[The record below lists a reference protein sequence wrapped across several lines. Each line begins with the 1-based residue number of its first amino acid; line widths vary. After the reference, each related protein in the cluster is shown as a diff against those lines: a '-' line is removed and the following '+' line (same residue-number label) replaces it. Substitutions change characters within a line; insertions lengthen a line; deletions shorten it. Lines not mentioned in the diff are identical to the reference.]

1 MADFKLK
8 YSAVDSKGLEIKSG
22 TVICKRKMSK
32 FDAIAGYENHLKNKD
47 DRIKRIKVIYCA
59 QNTLLGYMP
68 DFDMQS
74 KENFINQFKDVL
86 KGNG

>member
-1 MADFKLK
+1 MANFKLK
-8 YSAVDSKGLEIKSG
+8 YIAIDSKGLEIKSG
-22 TVICKRKMSK
+22 TVICKRKLSK
-32 FDAIAGYENHLKNKD
+32 FDAIAGYENHLKSKD
-47 DRIKRIKVIYCA
+47 SRINRIEVIYCA

-74 KENFINQFKDVL
+74 KDSFTNQFKDIL

>member
-8 YSAVDSKGLEIKSG
+8 YIAVDSKGLEIKSG
-22 TVICKRKMSK
+22 TVICKRKLSK

-47 DRIKRIKVIYCA
+47 NRISRIKVIYCA

-74 KENFINQFKDVL
+74 MDSFANQFKDIL

>member
-1 MADFKLK
+1 MDFKLK

-22 TVICKRKMSK
+22 TVICKRKLSK

-47 DRIKRIKVIYCA
+47 SRINRIEVIYCA
-59 QNTLLGYMP
+59 PKTLLGYMP

-74 KENFINQFKDVL
+74 KESFTNQFKDIL